1 MNLRTAC
8 IITILCCLLQGIKN
22 HSIETKQ
29 MSGVSEPL
37 DIIKRCLD
45 EQVYVK
51 LRGFREMK
59 GKLHGYDSHCNMVLG
74 DAVEIIYTVDDAT
87 GEIKSSNEN
96 HKMVFVRG
104 DSVILVTDGT
114 QN

>member
-1 MNLRTAC
+1 
-8 IITILCCLLQGIKN
+8 
-22 HSIETKQ
+22 

-37 DIIKRCLD
+37 DIIKLCLD
-45 EQVYVK
+45 EQIYVK

-74 DAVEIIYTVDDAT
+74 DAIETIYSVDETTKEITSA
-87 GEIKSSNEN
+87 KEN
-96 HKMVFVRG
+96 HQMVFVRG

>member
-1 MNLRTAC
+1 
-8 IITILCCLLQGIKN
+8 
-22 HSIETKQ
+22 
-29 MSGVSEPL
+29 MSGVTEPL

-74 DAVEIIYTVDDAT
+74 DATETIYTVDEETQEITSAT
-87 GEIKSSNEN
+87 EK
-96 HKMVFVRG
+96 HQMVFVRG

-114 QN
+114 QS